1 MMGPMDASLRRSRA
15 ARVQEPLP
23 RSVTRLV
30 RVLALAIVLQW
41 VGAGAI
47 LPLLPLYVKLHS
59 GSDAIVG
66 AVMAAYFAAAFFF
79 QYGSGRISDRLGR
92 LPVLVGGL
100 VVYAAGSLLFLVPG
114 PAALEIV
121 FRGLQ
126 GAGAGA
132 AIVAA
137 LAMVSHAVPVSYRGR
152 ASGRI
157 YGAELGGLAVGPAL
171 GSIAGV
177 SAMRFLFVAAGVAS
191 ITATVAVLVAWR
203 AVRAADERDGADERH
218 AADEGGGAEEQR
230 AAPEA
235 LPLEAEGAVARH
247 GGWEE
252 RGEDGDLPTA
262 RERRGAAERWSGGRR
277 LPRTASERAVWGA
290 FLAAASMGVTS
301 GVYETCWTLLMTRH
315 GAASW
320 EVGVSW
326 TMFALPFVLMSR
338 PAGWLA
344 DHFDRRWL
352 GVAALVWALAFC
364 ASYPFVPGV
373 VLLMIL
379 GIWESAGYA
388 VALPASQ
395 SLLGEGT
402 DPEHHGHAQGLFAAC
417 QTGTTAI
424 AAAAAG
430 GLFGIA
436 PWVPFD
442 VAAACCVPLVGLVV
456 WCWRAVPGRVR
467 STLSARVTPMD
478 LRR

>member
-1 MMGPMDASLRRSRA
+1 MDAPFRRRSRA
-15 ARVQEPLP
+15 ARAREPLP

-30 RVLALAIVLQW
+30 GVLALAIVLQW

-47 LPLLPLYVKLHS
+47 LPLLPLYVKVHS

-100 VVYAAGSLLFLVPG
+100 LVYAAGSLLFLVPG
-114 PAALEIV
+114 PAALDIV

-126 GAGAGA
+126 GAGAGG

-137 LAMVSHAVPVSYRGR
+137 LAMVSHAVPVSHRGR

-171 GSIAGV
+171 GSVAGV
-177 SAMRFLFVAAGVAS
+177 GAMRMLFVAAGIASVVA
-191 ITATVAVLVAWR
+191 AGAVLLAWR
-203 AVRAADERDGADERH
+203 SVRAVDEGGAARDALGPERPVAAAMPAGRREQGDVAEVPSLGDRRH
-218 AADEGGGAEEQR
+218 AAK
-230 AAPEA
+230 
-235 LPLEAEGAVARH
+235 
-247 GGWEE
+247 
-252 RGEDGDLPTA
+252 
-262 RERRGAAERWSGGRR
+262 RWSGGRR
-277 LPRTASERAVWGA
+277 LPRTVSERAVWGA
-290 FLAAASMGVTS
+290 FLAAASMGVTA

-344 DHFDRRWL
+344 DHLDRRWL
-352 GVAALVWALAFC
+352 GIAALIWAAAFC

-373 VLLMIL
+373 VLLMVL

-388 VALPASQ
+388 LALPASQ

-402 DPEHHGHAQGLFAAC
+402 ASEHHGHAQGLFAAC

-430 GLFGIA
+430 GLYGIA

-442 VAAACCVPLVGLVV
+442 VAAACCVPLVGLVA

-467 STLSARVTPMD
+467 TATPVHVSPADM
-478 LRR
+478 RR

>member
-1 MMGPMDASLRRSRA
+1 MDASLRRRSRA
-15 ARVQEPLP
+15 ARVQERLP
-23 RSVTRLV
+23 RNVTRLV
-30 RVLALAIVLQW
+30 RVLALSIMLQW

-47 LPLLPLYVKLHS
+47 LPLLPLYVKVHS
-59 GSDAIVG
+59 GSDTIVG
-66 AVMAAYFAAAFFF
+66 AVMAAYFAAAFVF

-92 LPVLVGGL
+92 LPVLLGGL
-100 VVYAAGSLLFLVPG
+100 LVYASGSLLFLVPG
-114 PAALEIV
+114 PAALDIV
-121 FRGLQ
+121 FRALQ
-126 GAGAGA
+126 GAGAGG

-137 LAMVSHAVPVSYRGR
+137 LAMASHAVPVSHRGR
-152 ASGRI
+152 ASGQI

-177 SAMRFLFVAAGVAS
+177 GAMHFLFIAAGVAS
-191 ITATVAVLVAWR
+191 IAAAGAVLLSWG
-203 AVRAADERDGADERH
+203 AVRAAGEEREEPLEH
-218 AADEGGGAEEQR
+218 EQR
-230 AAPEA
+230 AVPDAMLTAAPPGMPPDALTAAPLGMPPDA
-235 LPLEAEGAVARH
+235 LPAAPRSGARQ
-247 GGWEE
+247 
-252 RGEDGDLPTA
+252 R
-262 RERRGAAERWSGGRR
+262 AAEHWRGGRR
-277 LPRTASERAVWGA
+277 LPRSASERAVWGA
-290 FLAAASMGVTS
+290 FLAAAAMGVTS

-373 VLLMIL
+373 VLLMVL
-379 GIWESAGYA
+379 GIWESAGFA
-388 VALPASQ
+388 LALPASQ

-424 AAAAAG
+424 SAAAAG

-442 VAAACCVPLVGLVV
+442 IAAACCVPLVVLVV
-456 WCWRAVPGRVR
+456 WCWWVVPGRVR
-467 STLSARVTPMD
+467 APLAAHVTPAD

>member
-1 MMGPMDASLRRSRA
+1 MDVLRRRSRA
-15 ARVQEPLP
+15 ARVQDPLP
-23 RSVTRLV
+23 RGVTRLV

-100 VVYAAGSLLFLVPG
+100 LVYAAGSLLFLVPG

-137 LAMVSHAVPVSYRGR
+137 LAMVSHAVPVSHRGR

-177 SAMRFLFVAAGVAS
+177 GAMRFLFVAAGVAS
-191 ITATVAVLVAWR
+191 FAAAGAVLVAWR
-203 AVRAADERDGADERH
+203 AVRAADGDR
-218 AADEGGGAEEQR
+218 AADGGRGAP
-230 AAPEA
+230 AG
-235 LPLEAEGAVARH
+235 LPLEPEGGATPP
-247 GGWEE
+247 GGSEE
-252 RGEDGDLPTA
+252 RGADGAVPSGG
-262 RERRGAAERWSGGRR
+262 ERGVAAKRWSGGRR
-277 LPRTASERAVWGA
+277 LPRTMPERAVWGA
-290 FLAAASMGVTS
+290 FLAAASMGVTA

-315 GAASW
+315 GAVSW

-373 VLLMIL
+373 VLLMVL
-379 GIWESAGYA
+379 GIWESVGY
-388 VALPASQ
+388 VLALPTSQ

-402 DPEHHGHAQGLFAAC
+402 APEHHGHAQGLFAAC

-430 GLFGIA
+430 GLYGIA

-442 VAAACCVPLVGLVV
+442 VAAACCVPLVGLVA
-456 WCWRAVPGRVR
+456 WCWRPVPGRVR
-467 STLSARVTPMD
+467 TATRVHAND
-478 LRR
+478 AEVRR

>member
-1 MMGPMDASLRRSRA
+1 MDALLRRSRA
-15 ARVQEPLP
+15 ASVQEPLP
-23 RSVTRLV
+23 RGVTRLV

-137 LAMVSHAVPVSYRGR
+137 LAMVSHAVPVSHRGR

-177 SAMRFLFVAAGVAS
+177 GAMRFLFVAAGAAS
-191 ITATVAVLVAWR
+191 IAATVAVLVAWR
-203 AVRAADERDGADERH
+203 AVRAADE
-218 AADEGGGAEEQR
+218 QR
-230 AAPEA
+230 AA
-235 LPLEAEGAVARH
+235 AEGLPRDPEGAAAPP
-247 GGWEE
+247 GGLEE
-252 RGEDGDLPTA
+252 RGEDGALPSA

-315 GAASW
+315 GASSW

-373 VLLMIL
+373 VLLMVL

-402 DPEHHGHAQGLFAAC
+402 APEHHGHAQGIFAAC

-424 AAAAAG
+424 AAAVAG
-430 GLFGIA
+430 VLFGIA

-467 STLSARVTPMD
+467 TALPAHVTPVD
-478 LRR
+478 LPS

>member
-1 MMGPMDASLRRSRA
+1 MDAPLRLRSRA
-15 ARVQEPLP
+15 ARVREPLP
-23 RSVTRLV
+23 RGVTRLV
-30 RVLALAIVLQW
+30 GLLALAIALQW

-59 GSDAIVG
+59 GSDTIVG

-100 VVYAAGSLLFLVPG
+100 LVYAAGSVLFLVPG

-121 FRGLQ
+121 FRALQ
-126 GAGAGA
+126 GAGAGG

-137 LAMVSHAVPVSYRGR
+137 LAMVSHAVPVSHRGR

-171 GSIAGV
+171 GSLAGV
-177 SAMRFLFVAAGVAS
+177 GAMRVLFVAAGVAS
-191 ITATVAVLVAWR
+191 VAAAGAVLLAWR
-203 AVRAADERDGADERH
+203 SLRS
-218 AADEGGGAEEQR
+218 ADEGH
-230 AAPEA
+230 A
-235 LPLEAEGAVARH
+235 LPDPLTPEVPLSDAMPAVPQ
-247 GGWEE
+247 E
-252 RGEDGDLPTA
+252 RGDAADRPSSSG
-262 RERRGAAERWSGGRR
+262 RSRAAERWSGGRR
-277 LPRTASERAVWGA
+277 LPQTMSERAVWGA
-290 FLAAASMGVTS
+290 FLAAATMGVTA

-326 TMFALPFVLMSR
+326 TMFALPFALMSR

-344 DHFDRRWL
+344 DHLDRRWL
-352 GVAALVWALAFC
+352 GIAALVWAVAFC

-373 VLLMIL
+373 VLLMVL
-379 GIWESAGYA
+379 GIWESAGY
-388 VALPASQ
+388 VLALPASQ

-402 DPEHHGHAQGLFAAC
+402 SPEHHGHAQGLFAAC
-417 QTGTTAI
+417 QTGSTAI

-430 GLFGIA
+430 GLYGIA

-442 VAAACCVPLVGLVV
+442 VAAACCVPLVGLVA
-456 WCWRAVPGRVR
+456 WCWRPVPGRVKTGVR
-467 STLSARVTPMD
+467 AHADAAEVGR
-478 LRR
+478 

>member
-1 MMGPMDASLRRSRA
+1 MDALLRRRSRA

-23 RSVTRLV
+23 RAVTRLV
-30 RVLALAIVLQW
+30 GVLALAIVLQW

-47 LPLLPLYVKLHS
+47 LPLLPLYVKAHS
-59 GSDAIVG
+59 GSDAVVG

-100 VVYAAGSLLFLVPG
+100 LVYAAGSLLFLVPG

-121 FRGLQ
+121 FRALQ
-126 GAGAGA
+126 GAGAGG

-137 LAMVSHAVPVSYRGR
+137 LAMVSHAVPVSHRGR

-177 SAMRFLFVAAGVAS
+177 GAMRVLFVAAGVAS
-191 ITATVAVLVAWR
+191 IVAAGAVLLAWR
-203 AVRAADERDGADERH
+203 SVRAADE
-218 AADEGGGAEEQR
+218 GGATPD
-230 AAPEA
+230 ALAPETHVSTA
-235 LPLEAEGAVARH
+235 MPAGP
-247 GGWEE
+247 EE
-252 RGEDGDLPTA
+252 RGADGAVPSPGG
-262 RERRGAAERWSGGRR
+262 RRRAAERWSGGRR
-277 LPRTASERAVWGA
+277 LPRTVSERAVWGA
-290 FLAAASMGVTS
+290 FVAAASMGVTA

-352 GVAALVWALAFC
+352 GIAALVWALAFC

-373 VLLMIL
+373 VLLMVL

-388 VALPASQ
+388 LALPASQ

-402 DPEHHGHAQGLFAAC
+402 AAEHHGHAQGVFAAC

-430 GLFGIA
+430 GLYGIA

-442 VAAACCVPLVGLVV
+442 VAAVCCVPLVGLVA

-467 STLSARVTPMD
+467 TVSQAHATPAD
-478 LRR
+478 VRR